1 MEEEEGGNRGHG
13 GKRKRMRGEYGGA
26 MRYVRW
32 AIGISSVLVCAS
44 LAARGFSVE
53 QSEAAKATPLILA
66 ANDGERREFRTRP
79 GVTFTVKVDP
89 KNGGSEHMAVVTED
103 MAPGDRIPVH
113 RHPRADELIFIQGGT
128 GRVTLGD
135 KVQEVHAGGIVF
147 IPSDTWIGMGNIGK
161 DHLTHVDI
169 WSVHGFEEY
178 MRVISVPAGSPVTP
192 LSKAELEELRRK
204 YSHDGVFQ

>member
-1 MEEEEGGNRGHG
+1 MRNGG
-13 GKRKRMRGEYGGA
+13 
-26 MRYVRW
+26 W
-32 AIGISSVLVCAS
+32 AIGASLIVLCGV
-44 LAARGFSVE
+44 LAARGISIE
-53 QSEAAKATPLILA
+53 QSVATSPTPLILA
-66 ANDGERREFRTRP
+66 ATDGERREFRTRP

-113 RHPRADELIFIQGGT
+113 RHPHADELILIQSGT

-147 IPSDTWIGMGNIGK
+147 IPSDTWIGMENIGK

-169 WSVHGFEEY
+169 WSAHGFEEY
-178 MRVISVPAGSPVTP
+178 MRAISAPSGTPVTP
-192 LSKAELEELRRK
+192 LSKAEVEELRKK
-204 YSHDGVFQ
+204 YSHYGVYQ